1 MNSAAH
7 SIAQYIHSVRRF
19 DLSSSPALGS
29 EHIGAFIAEAI
40 MQPGES
46 YKIAIRPLIER
57 LIRDYPEGKTSG
69 HFARLLE
76 EISPK
81 YFLNWKENDKPRR
94 VLAVAKC
101 LHALSIETADEL
113 RFIIDDPDFIKAMK
127 DIRGIGN
134 RQIDYLKLLLEIPSE
149 TAQEYMNVILKE
161 SGVSTVPEEEIS
173 VIWDE
178 TARLLQKKTS
188 DLLLCVWRYLD
199 NQ

>member
-1 MNSAAH
+1 MNPAAQT
-7 SIAQYIHSVRRF
+7 IVQYIQSVRRF
-19 DLSSSPALGS
+19 DLASSPALGS
-29 EHIGAFIAEAI
+29 EHIGALITEAV

-46 YKIAIRPLIER
+46 YKIAICPLIER
-57 LIRDYPEGKTSG
+57 LIRDYPEGKTSS
-69 HFARLLE
+69 HFMRLLE

-101 LHALSIETADEL
+101 LHELSIETVNEL
-113 RFIIDDPDFIKAMK
+113 RFIIEDPDFIKSMK

-134 RQIDYLKLLLEIPSE
+134 RHIDYLKLMLEIPCE
-149 TAQEYMNVILKE
+149 AAQEYLNVFLMK
-161 SGVSTVPEEEIS
+161 SGVENIPKVEIPA
-173 VIWDE
+173 IWEE
-178 TARLLQKKTS
+178 TARLLHKKNS